1 MKTFATLEE
10 RRKAAAKN
18 LVQWAKDL
26 DGLPPGDWFVARGC
40 DPSIQGQLEQE
51 TFGLLST
58 TWANHNHVHTRFC
71 RYNPDGFS
79 YNDQEPIGADAIRA
93 QNVLYLLFIAEALR
107 CGDLP

>member
-1 MKTFATLEE
+1 MKTFATLSEQ
-10 RRKAAAKN
+10 RKAAAKN

-26 DGLPPGDWFVARGC
+26 DGLPPGDWFVNRGYGL
-40 DPSIQGQLEQE
+40 SIQSQLVQE
-51 TFGLLST
+51 TFELLSE
-58 TWANHNHVHTRFC
+58 TWANYNHVHTRFC
-71 RYNPDGFS
+71 DYKPDGFS

>member
-18 LVQWAKDL
+18 LVQWAKEL
-26 DGLPPGDWFVARGC
+26 DGLPPDDWFLARGYALG
-40 DPSIQGQLEQE
+40 IQGQLEQE
-51 TFGLLST
+51 TFGLLSI

-71 RYNPDGFS
+71 GYNPDGFS
-79 YNDQEPIGADAIRA
+79 YNDQEPIGADETRA

>member
-1 MKTFATLEE
+1 MKTFATLSEQ
-10 RRKAAAKN
+10 RKAAAEN

-26 DGLPPGDWFVARGC
+26 DGLPPGDWFVNRGC
-40 DPSIQGQLEQE
+40 GLSIQGQLGQE
-51 TFGLLST
+51 TFGLLSE
-58 TWANHNHVHTRFC
+58 TWANYNHVHTRFC
-71 RYNPDGFS
+71 NYNPDGFS